1 VEAILSWFLKKV
13 LEVLLSRL
21 VAFVQERAEEIK
33 RDKERGAVNEANQ
46 KAYDEAVDRL
56 DRIKRAGELLNGS
69 NVPH

>member
-21 VAFVQERAEEIK
+21 VAFVQEKAEEIK